1 MSAIEITQRATPA
14 PVTVFR
20 LLERITLENFAE
32 VEAQTREAHA
42 NGTKS
47 LVLDLSRVDSLSSI
61 GVRAIVVMHK
71 ILAKEGGNPLKLAGV
86 SPGIREVLKISG
98 ITKFIEIYDTVDDA
112 VRSFG

>member
-1 MSAIEITQRATPA
+1 MP
-14 PVTVFR
+14 
-20 LLERITLENFAE
+20 
-32 VEAQTREAHA
+32 
-42 NGTKS
+42 
-47 LVLDLSRVDSLSSI
+47 
-61 GVRAIVVMHK
+61 K